1 MKLISRDNERIHMPL
16 PKFVTP
22 EQYLKRMIEGQ
33 LEMTSLIAT
42 GKPMQELVDQIFNAV
57 FNKATKASVQQV
69 LLDIGKEE

>member
-1 MKLISRDNERIHMPL
+1 MPL

-57 FNKATKASVQQV
+57 FNNATRASVQQV

>member
-1 MKLISRDNERIHMPL
+1 MPL

-22 EQYLKRMIEGQ
+22 EIYLKRMIEGQ

>member
-1 MKLISRDNERIHMPL
+1 MPL

-42 GKPMQELVDQIFNAV
+42 GKPMRELVDQIFNAV
-57 FNKATKASVQQV
+57 FNNATKASVQQV
-69 LLDIGKEE
+69 LLDIEEE

>member
-1 MKLISRDNERIHMPL
+1 MHMPL

-22 EQYLKRMIEGQ
+22 EIYLKRMIEGQ

-57 FNKATKASVQQV
+57 FNNATKASVQQV